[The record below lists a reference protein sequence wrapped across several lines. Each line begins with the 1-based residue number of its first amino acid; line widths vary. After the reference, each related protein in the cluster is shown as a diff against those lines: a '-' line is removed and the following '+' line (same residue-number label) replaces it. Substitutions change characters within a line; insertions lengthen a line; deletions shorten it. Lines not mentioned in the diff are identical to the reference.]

1 MKPTSRLKEIE
12 QAVKQKLQG
21 TTSPTKAEQPQ
32 TERTKPSRTKNVQ
45 KEMPQ
50 SARNNQKSPDLFN

>member
-21 TTSPTKAEQPQ
+21 TISPTKTEQPQ